1 MPTFHQLGRT
11 DREYG
16 SAKRYAPRTKATLQ
30 ALVSFAGRR
39 WEIEIGFEAAEGE
52 CGRYQYDVRR

>member
-1 MPTFHQLGRT
+1 V
-11 DREYG
+11 
-16 SAKRYAPRTKATLQ
+16 KRLTVRPVQSIPYAPRRKATLQ